1 MTLIPHVYIVLTI
14 PSSPEY
20 RDWLKVELDMT
31 VVSVGRG
38 KFKKTVHLFVLTLLW
53 SGNTTPEETI

>member
-1 MTLIPHVYIVLTI
+1 MTLIPHVYIFLTI

-20 RDWLKVELDMT
+20 KDWLKVELDMT
-31 VVSVGRG
+31 VVSVGKG